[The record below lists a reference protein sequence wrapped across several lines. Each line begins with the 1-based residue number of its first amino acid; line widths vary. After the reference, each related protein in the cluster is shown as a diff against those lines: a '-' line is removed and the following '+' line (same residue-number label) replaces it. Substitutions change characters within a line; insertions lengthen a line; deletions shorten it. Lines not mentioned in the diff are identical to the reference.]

1 MDPYMVQHWLAWSI
15 VVVLLMLGAWMKMGS
30 YLFYLG
36 LAALLALV
44 EAILRFRLSIQIV
57 SFVVASIVLVCGSWA
72 ISSRMQK
79 RKTALPGDRPP
90 PGH

>member
-1 MDPYMVQHWLAWSI
+1 MDPYMVQHWLVWSI

-36 LAALLALV
+36 LAALLALA
-44 EAILRFRLSIQIV
+44 EAIRGFRLSIQIV

-72 ISSRMQK
+72 ITSCVQK
-79 RKTALPGDRPP
+79 RRAALSGERPP
-90 PGH
+90 PGS

>member
-1 MDPYMVQHWLAWSI
+1 MGPYMVQNWLVWSI

-30 YLFYLG
+30 YLFWLG

-44 EAILRFRLSIQIV
+44 EAILHFGLWVQIV
-57 SFVVASIVLVCGSWA
+57 SFVMASIVLVCGSWA

-79 RKTALPGDRPP
+79 RKTAIPDERPP
-90 PGH
+90 AGN

>member
-1 MDPYMVQHWLAWSI
+1 MDPYMVQHWLVWSI

-72 ISSRMQK
+72 IASRMQK
-79 RKTALPGDRPP
+79 RRAALSGERHP
-90 PGH
+90 PGS